1 MKQISYVKISDHLH
15 PEWKKPSRFYS
26 ELNKPD
32 SIDYQIVD
40 EIIKLNKIIGAVDMG
55 GAWKFYNENTRKNY
69 VSALRNN
76 DRETLVNL
84 LPSFFQNECSS
95 AIITPSIYVAKDFN
109 LANQMMWD
117 LDAFSEFTNNDY
129 DLSILNT
136 PKIGSPFGIELNENK
151 ILPDS
156 ARHLFFAEKLKNLS
170 NGTNSNILEIGGGY
184 GGLIYF
190 IKKIGFNENYF
201 NIDLPETLFVC
212 YYYLRK
218 NNIPCEFLI
227 DEKPFKK
234 GVVYLIPSILCND
247 VVTNIEFDIFFNSA
261 SLSEMDKKICFN
273 YIDMVNKK
281 SPNYILHCNSNFL
294 AFPDSKIHIEVL
306 ARDFPIDSKIY
317 NLKYKHI
324 SPFQGAS
331 GRYRIFFYEKNDYT
345 KK

>member
-1 MKQISYVKISDHLH
+1 MKQISYIRISDHLH

-32 SIDYQIVD
+32 TIDYQIVD
-40 EIIKLNKIIGAVDMG
+40 EIIKLNKIIGAIDMG

-76 DRETLVNL
+76 DRETLANL

-95 AIITPSIYVAKDFN
+95 AIITPSINVAKDFN

-136 PKIGSPFGIELNENK
+136 PNIGSPFGIELNENK

-156 ARHLFFAEKLKNLS
+156 ARHLFFAEKLNNLS

-190 IKKIGFNENYF
+190 LKKIGFNENYF

-227 DEKPFKK
+227 DEKPLKK
-234 GVVYLIPSILCND
+234 GVVYLIPSILYND
-247 VVTNIEFDIFFNSA
+247 VVSNIEFDIFFNSA

-273 YIDMVNKK
+273 YIEMVNKK
-281 SPNYILHCNSNFL
+281 SPDHILHCNSNFL

-306 ARDFPIDSKIY
+306 ARDFPFDSKTY
-317 NLKYKHI
+317 NLIYQHV

-331 GRYRIFFYEKNDYT
+331 GRYRIFQYN
-345 KK
+345 KKK